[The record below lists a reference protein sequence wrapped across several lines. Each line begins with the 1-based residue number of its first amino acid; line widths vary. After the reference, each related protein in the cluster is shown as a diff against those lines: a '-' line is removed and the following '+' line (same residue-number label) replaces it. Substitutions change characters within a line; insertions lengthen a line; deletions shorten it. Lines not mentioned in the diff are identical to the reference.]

1 MSRTCPLQRRRP
13 HTSFIL
19 QIKMPRSTYLPA
31 ATAIGLPF
39 VLLLLVLPAMLAFLP
54 PTTTVYHHHIIST
67 KASSSSA
74 SFSSAP
80 SSLLA
85 STSTSSSSS
94 SSRRDLVENIG
105 RLGLGLGALT
115 LLPSLTVSAAADRSA
130 PIAVLGARGKT
141 GKLIVQQLLAQ
152 GKCVRALSYQPFEYD
167 KKDIP
172 SGVDVSS
179 LLTYAIGDVT
189 KPETLSPAIKG
200 ASAVIFAASASKN
213 GGKAQAV
220 DCDGVENIAR
230 SCIAEKI
237 PRLLVISSGAVT
249 KPDSFGYKVT
259 NLFARGIMGLKLE
272 GENRLRALYASF
284 APPGVTYTVLRPGG
298 LSNDKGLGVSGI
310 ELNQKDTIIGEI
322 SRVDVAATA
331 VAAIG
336 AADAADVTFE
346 VYEIG
351 RRTPLQKEFPEKSG
365 MERRAG
371 TWEEIFKGLVKDSA
385 LQV

>member
-1 MSRTCPLQRRRP
+1 
-13 HTSFIL
+13 
-19 QIKMPRSTYLPA
+19 MPRLTNLPA
-31 ATAIGLPF
+31 ACLL
-39 VLLLLVLPAMLAFLP
+39 VLLLVLPATLAFLL
-54 PTTTVYHHHIIST
+54 PTPTARHHHTISM
-67 KASSSSA
+67 KA
-74 SFSSAP
+74 
-80 SSLLA
+80 
-85 STSTSSSSS
+85 SSSSS
-94 SSRRDLVENIG
+94 SSSTPASSIPSSSSSSSTRRDLFENIG
-105 RLGLGLGALT
+105 CLGVGLGALT
-115 LLPSLTVSAAADRSA
+115 LLPSLTSLPASAAANPGA

-141 GKLIVQQLLAQ
+141 GKLIVQQLLAE
-152 GKCVRALSYQPFEYD
+152 GKSVRALSYQPFEYD

-172 SGVDVSS
+172 SGVDTSS

-189 KPETLSPAIKG
+189 KPDTLAPAIKG

-230 SCIAEKI
+230 AAISGKI

-272 GENRLRALYASF
+272 GENRLRALYASS
-284 APPGVTYTVLRPGG
+284 APPGVTYTILRPGG
-298 LSNDKGLGVSGI
+298 LSNDKGLGVAGL

-322 SRVDVAATA
+322 SRSDVAATA
-331 VAAIG
+331 VAAVG

-351 RRTPLQKEFPEKSG
+351 RRTPLQKDFPEKSG

-371 TWEEIFKGLVKDSA
+371 TWGEMFKGLVKDSA
-385 LQV
+385 LSA

>member
-1 MSRTCPLQRRRP
+1 ME
-13 HTSFIL
+13 
-19 QIKMPRSTYLPA
+19 
-31 ATAIGLPF
+31 
-39 VLLLLVLPAMLAFLP
+39 
-54 PTTTVYHHHIIST
+54 
-67 KASSSSA
+67 ASSSSLSSS
-74 SFSSAP
+74 SFP
-80 SSLLA
+80 SSLSA
-85 STSTSSSSS
+85 SQTTCSSSS
-94 SSRRDLVENIG
+94 SSRRDLIENIG

-115 LLPSLTVSAAADRSA
+115 LLPSLTSLPVSAATDPSA

-141 GKLIVQQLLAQ
+141 GKLIVQQLLAE

-189 KPETLSPAIKG
+189 KPETLAPAIKG

-230 SCIAEKI
+230 ACIAERT

-272 GENRLRALYASF
+272 GENRLRALYASS
-284 APPGVTYTVLRPGG
+284 APPGVTYTILRPGG
-298 LSNDKGLGVSGI
+298 LSNDRGLGVSGV
-310 ELNQKDTIIGEI
+310 ELNQRDTIIGEI

-331 VAAIG
+331 VAAVG

-351 RRTPLQKEFPEKSG
+351 RRTPLQKEFSEKSG

-371 TWEEIFKGLVKDSA
+371 TWGEIFKGLVKDSA